1 MKKSFV
7 SKYIKNKYSI
17 IGVIVLAILVYYFFF
32 TGETKK
38 VFDFAIAKYGD
49 IEERVSVTGKVSPI
63 EKADLAFEKSGR
75 ITNIKIKV
83 GDRVNKGDVLA
94 TLDSNTDRA
103 NLNSALAKLADMTRS
118 LNAPEL
124 ASEESKVSTY
134 KIAMDNAKKDAL
146 NTGRTALAL
155 TQSAIFNYADT
166 FFDNPQSANPTIN
179 IRTDS
184 PSLENSIN
192 QKRAGLTDI
201 LNKWKIDLANATTSD
216 KSQSLIDSISQ
227 YEIVIKSFVDDL
239 NTIVSNLNTSNSGL
253 TRSVIDTKVTQMNTA
268 LTTLNQAIASV
279 SNTKTALDSAIS
291 SYNQSYSGFVLKS
304 SGSSAESILAQ
315 RSVVEAYRA
324 ELDKNTLKAPISG
337 TVTKVSPELGE
348 YVNPGSIQFS
358 IISEGQYKV
367 EAYVPEAD
375 IAKIKIGD
383 KASTTL
389 DAYGQDIDF
398 ATVVTFIDPA
408 ETILEGVPTYKITL
422 QFVYQDSRIRSGMT
436 ANLDIKTNERK
447 NVLIIPTRAVVLE
460 GNEKSTRL
468 VNQDG
473 KDFSSIPLKVGLKG
487 SDGMTEVI
495 SGLREGDKVVTYIK

>member
-7 SKYIKNKYSI
+7 SKYIKNKYFY
-17 IGVIVLAILVYYFFF
+17 IGVIVVIVAVYYFFF
-32 TGETKK
+32 TGNTKK
-38 VFDFAIAKYGD
+38 TFDFAAAKYGD

-63 EKADLAFEKSGR
+63 EKADLAFEKAGR
-75 ITNIKIKV
+75 ITSTRVKV
-83 GDRVNKGDVLA
+83 GDRINKGDILA

-124 ASEESKVSTY
+124 ASEESKLSSY

-155 TQSAIFNYADT
+155 TQSAIFTYSDT

-184 PSLENSIN
+184 PSMENIIN
-192 QKRAGLTDI
+192 QKRASVTDVF
-201 LNKWKIDLANATTSD
+201 NKWKLDLANATTSD
-216 KSQSLIDSISQ
+216 SAQGLIDSISQ
-227 YEIVIKSFVDDL
+227 YETQIKSFIDDL
-239 NTIVSNLNTSNSGL
+239 NSIVSGLNTSNSGL
-253 TRSVIDTKVTQMNTA
+253 PRSSIDSKVTVMNTA
-268 LTTLNQAIASV
+268 LTTLNQAISSV
-279 SNTKTALDSAIS
+279 SSTKTALDNAIS
-291 SYNQSYSGFVLKS
+291 AYNQSYSGFVLKS
-304 SGSSAESILAQ
+304 SGSSAESIRAQ
-315 RSVVEAYRA
+315 RSVVEAYKA
-324 ELDKNTLKAPISG
+324 ELEKNTLVAPISG
-337 TVTKVSPELGE
+337 TITKVGPELGE

-375 IAKIKIGD
+375 IAKIKMGD

-389 DAYGQDIDF
+389 DAYGQSIDF
-398 ATVVTFIDPA
+398 PTIVTFIDPA

-422 QFVYQDSRIRSGMT
+422 QFVYQDSRIKSGMT
-436 ANLDIKTNERK
+436 ANLDIKTNERR
-447 NVLIIPTRAVVLE
+447 NVLIIPSRAVVIE
-460 GNEKSTRL
+460 ENEKTARL

-473 KDFSSIPLKVGLKG
+473 KDFSLIPIKIGLKG
-487 SDGMTEVI
+487 SDGMSEVI
-495 SGLREGDKVVTYIK
+495 SGIKEGDKVVTYIK